1 MAASSPPEERIALT
15 HAAWDAYA
23 AGDLERVLS
32 VFDPAVVVH
41 VPTELGNP
49 GTFRGHQGFLEWLGA
64 WQEAWERFELETIDA
79 VSVGDYHVVCHME
92 QTGVGR
98 GSGIEVTQ
106 RLGWLFEVRDL
117 RTVYIELRGDFDSA
131 VAAAREREESSPAG

>member
-1 MAASSPPEERIALT
+1 
-15 HAAWDAYA
+15 
-23 AGDLERVLS
+23 
-32 VFDPAVVVH
+32 
-41 VPTELGNP
+41 
-49 GTFRGHQGFLEWLGA
+49 
-64 WQEAWERFELETIDA
+64 
-79 VSVGDYHVVCHME
+79 ME